1 MELLGGFSICH
12 LILFANELNGIS
24 AGALHSKMLYNEGR
38 HILRAARRIARLA
51 TTTTT
56 TTTTTAATTAA
67 ATTTTQSELMEVL
80 ASLKQRHSNCAPQ
93 QQIIQE
99 LEKGI
104 IKHNTLEDYYF
115 LLDEELRGELI
126 NLIAIASSVTDSSF
140 VVENDKKLD
149 LAKFI
154 LENFLED

>member
-1 MELLGGFSICH
+1 MHSWKIIMELLGGFSICH

-38 HILRAARRIARLA
+38 HILRAARRITRLA
-51 TTTTT
+51 TTTT

-67 ATTTTQSELMEVL
+67 STTTTQSELMEVL

-115 LLDEELRGELI
+115 LLDEELCGELI
-126 NLIAIASSVTDSSF
+126 NLIAIASSVSGI
-140 VVENDKKLD
+140 
-149 LAKFI
+149 KF
-154 LENFLED
+154 FSYGY

>member
-24 AGALHSKMLYNEGR
+24 AGTVHSKMLYNEGR
-38 HILRAARRIARLA
+38 RILRAARPRRIARL
-51 TTTTT
+51 
-56 TTTTTAATTAA
+56 TTTTAATTTTTAA
-67 ATTTTQSELMEVL
+67 ATTTTQFELMEVL

-140 VVENDKKLD
+140 VVENDKND